1 MLSGVSAVVVAAL
14 LLGSPSRAESP
25 PPTARGGAHAD
36 WRLYES
42 QRGRFRIFFPGE
54 PLVTHAAHRTV
65 VGKVHTQR
73 YQVRHLDAEFTVEIN
88 DLPGVAAFLLS
99 DAAILDRAAD
109 GLLDDIEARELA
121 SSPVTRQGYP
131 GRRVRYEILGGRHWV
146 EEALLLLADTRLYIV
161 MAGHRRETGEVPPT
175 ARFFESFEIR
185 PAAPELAA
193 D

>member
-1 MLSGVSAVVVAAL
+1 
-14 LLGSPSRAESP
+14 
-25 PPTARGGAHAD
+25 
-36 WRLYES
+36 
-42 QRGRFRIFFPGE
+42 
-54 PLVTHAAHRTV
+54 VTHAAHRTV

-99 DAAILDRAAD
+99 DAAD

-161 MAGHRRETGEVPPT
+161 MAGHRRATGEAPPT